1 MTMEMVKHGGDPQVG
16 NLATPVNASGIVK
29 AWINNLPAYR
39 EGLSANN
46 RGLEIGMAH
55 GYYLYG
61 PFATSG
67 PARGTQL
74 GAVSGVLSAVGII
87 VILTI
92 AMSLYMSVSVPK
104 PVATVTTPNPP
115 SDFATKEGW
124 SGISSGFL
132 LGGCGGAVLAGI
144 LSQTPYLLNIFGG

>member
-1 MTMEMVKHGGDPQVG
+1 MTMEMVKDGGDPQIG

-39 EGLSANN
+39 QGLSANN

-61 PFATSG
+61 PFSTSG
-67 PARGTQL
+67 PARGTEL
-74 GAVSGVLSAVGII
+74 GAISGVLSAVG
-87 VILTI
+87 VICVLTVAI
-92 AMSLYMSVSVPK
+92 SLYISVQVPK

-115 SDFATKEGW
+115 ADFGTKEGW
-124 SGISSGFL
+124 SAVSSGFL

-144 LSQTPYLLNIFGG
+144 LCQTPYLLGMFGG